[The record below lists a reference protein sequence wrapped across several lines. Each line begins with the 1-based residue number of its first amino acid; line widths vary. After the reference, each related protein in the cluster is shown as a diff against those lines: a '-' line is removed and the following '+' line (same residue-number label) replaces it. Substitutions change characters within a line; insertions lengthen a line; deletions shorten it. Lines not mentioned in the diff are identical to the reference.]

1 MNTVITIG
9 RQFGSAG
16 REIGEQVAKEFGIKY
31 YDKELLSRAAKES
44 GFCEEILGIDIACVL
59 DLAAL
64 VTMIYLASFGGKT
77 DFLIKEICFIA

>member
-1 MNTVITIG
+1 MAISALWIT
-9 RQFGSAG
+9 FGASGA
-16 REIGEQVAKEFGIKY
+16 VKFGKIINKHV
-31 YDKELLSRAAKES
+31 
-44 GFCEEILGIDIACVL
+44 IDIACVL